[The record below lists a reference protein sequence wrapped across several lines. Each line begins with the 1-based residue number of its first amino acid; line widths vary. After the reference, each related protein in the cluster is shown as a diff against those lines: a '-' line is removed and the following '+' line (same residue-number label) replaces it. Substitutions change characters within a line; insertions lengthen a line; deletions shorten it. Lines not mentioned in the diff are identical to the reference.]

1 MPNSSN
7 PDGHPLD
14 PRYFRITRLRV
25 GASVITIAFFGMF
38 GMFFVVSQYFQFVKG
53 YSPMKTDLATLPSAV
68 TMIIVA
74 PRAVLVQQRITVRRT
89 IALGLASIA
98 LGMATFAFFLRD
110 DSSYL
115 VPLIGIVFVTA
126 GVGCAMPSSTTSIMT
141 SLPMNKAGVGSA
153 VNDTT
158 REVGGALGIAVVGSV
173 LASVYRV
180 HQRPQ
185 PGPRHLGRA
194 RIDHGVRGAAR
205 VPPRHR
211 TRPPSR
217 DARRPLRP
225 AETR

>member
-1 MPNSSN
+1 MASIVPNSSN

-14 PRYFRITRLRV
+14 PRYCRTKRFRI

-158 REVGGALGIAVVGSV
+158 REVGGALGIAVAAPCS
-173 LASVYRV
+173 
-180 HQRPQ
+180 RPFS
-185 PGPRHLGRA
+185 A
-194 RIDHGVRGAAR
+194 RTSKL
-205 VPPRHR
+205 PMY
-211 TRPPSR
+211 
-217 DARRPLRP
+217 
-225 AETR
+225 